1 MQTVDFN
8 EAWRY
13 ARLGSHQYKD
23 VCLPHDAMRLEK
35 HTSEASSGVNGAWYE
50 GYDYEYVKNFS
61 LTEAQLQQKI
71 YLEFEG
77 VYSKAEV
84 YINGHKAA
92 FRPYGFTNFYVSVN
106 QWVRVGEN
114 QVRVI
119 ARNAEQPNC
128 RWYAGAGIYRPVKLH
143 FLPQNSLCLN
153 GVKIRT
159 VDYQKREMEVCFSAD
174 GTPSQKVQFSVSDGE
189 NILFKSTVNTGMPM
203 CFCLD
208 NANLWSIENPF
219 LYTLNVEYGEDVR
232 TLKFGMRQVSVSA
245 KNGFLLNGERVILQG
260 ACIHSDQGLLGA
272 AAHPFADRRKI
283 ELIKNAGYNAIR
295 SAHNPCS
302 KATLDAC
309 DELGVLVL
317 DEYTDGWYIHKTRY
331 DYADYIMDW
340 WQQDLKD
347 MVDKDYN
354 HPSVVMY
361 SIGNEVAETSQKR
374 GVEFCAQMCEYLHSL
389 DERPVTCG
397 INIFFNF
404 LFSLGFGVYSEKKAE
419 QGQKVGSAFFNNLA
433 GIFGDKTMKLGATLP
448 PCDAKCKQAFEKLDV
463 AGYNYGIN
471 RYRGDLKKYPERI
484 ILGTETFCKDA
495 YRFYELAKTH
505 SALIGD
511 FVWAGIDY
519 LGEVGIGAWEYR
531 TYAKDFRPVVGW
543 ISAGSGR
550 IDLVGRQLGEALY
563 TQVAFE
569 QAIIKM
575 AVVPVNDYHKPHSPS
590 AWKMSNAIQ
599 SWSWK
604 GCEGKKTY
612 VEVYARAYA
621 VQLLLNGV
629 PVGKKKIKGD
639 CKTKFSV
646 RYQSGMLTAVAL
658 DKEGNILAKTSLST
672 AEGAPQLHT
681 MPEMNSISGKDL
693 AYVRLQYADQKG
705 TLFPLA
711 RGEISVQVTGG
722 ELLALGNACPYNERG
737 YLTHTTD
744 VYYGEALAII
754 RPTAGE
760 IQITAQSPYGDA
772 QTKIQVLNE

>member
-1 MQTVDFN
+1 
-8 EAWRY
+8 
-13 ARLGSHQYKD
+13 
-23 VCLPHDAMRLEK
+23 
-35 HTSEASSGVNGAWYE
+35 
-50 GYDYEYVKNFS
+50 
-61 LTEAQLQQKI
+61 
-71 YLEFEG
+71 
-77 VYSKAEV
+77 
-84 YINGHKAA
+84 
-92 FRPYGFTNFYVSVN
+92 
-106 QWVRVGEN
+106 
-114 QVRVI
+114 
-119 ARNAEQPNC
+119 
-128 RWYAGAGIYRPVKLH
+128 
-143 FLPQNSLCLN
+143 
-153 GVKIRT
+153 
-159 VDYQKREMEVCFSAD
+159 
-174 GTPSQKVQFSVSDGE
+174 
-189 NILFKSTVNTGMPM
+189 
-203 CFCLD
+203 
-208 NANLWSIENPF
+208 F
-219 LYTLNVEYGEDVR
+219 LYTLNVECGEDVR
-232 TLKFGMRQVSVSA
+232 TLKFGIRQVSVSA
-245 KNGFLLNGERVILQG
+245 QKGFLLNGERVVLQG

-331 DYADYIMDW
+331 DYADYIMDR

-361 SIGNEVAETSQKR
+361 SIGNEVAETSQHR
-374 GVEFCAQMCEYLHSL
+374 GVDFCAQMCEYLHSL

-419 QGQKVGSAFFNNLA
+419 QGQKVGSAFFNTLA

-448 PCDAKCKQAFEKLDV
+448 PCDEKCKQAFEKLDV

-543 ISAGSGR
+543 MSAGSGR
-550 IDLVGRQLGEALY
+550 IDLVGRQLGESLY

-604 GCEGKKTY
+604 GCEGKKTC
-612 VEVYARAYA
+612 VEVYARAHA

-629 PVGKKKIKGD
+629 PVGKKKMKGD

-646 RYQSGMLTAVAL
+646 RYQSGTLTAVAL
-658 DKEGNILAKTSLST
+658 DKEGNVLAKTSLST

-693 AYVRLQYADQKG
+693 AYVRLQYADKKG

-711 RGEISVQVTGG
+711 RGEITVQVTGG

-760 IQITAQSPYGDA
+760 IQITAQSPYGNA
-772 QTKIQVLNE
+772 KTKIQVLDG